1 MIFLQGVITKYI
13 VSELDENYEFAFTGI
28 EVEDEEAQ
36 VKLDSEKLSSGMVAM
51 QDIFKKYN
59 GRDFDPEKDIILN
72 QIYQGMKQAEE
83 QNKMFGASQPGQ
95 QPEGVPEDEEDPF
108 AQYKSFNENPIM
120 KPAVDYYL
128 KNLYK

>member
-1 MIFLQGVITKYI
+1 
-13 VSELDENYEFAFTGI
+13 
-28 EVEDEEAQ
+28 
-36 VKLDSEKLSSGMVAM
+36 
-51 QDIFKKYN
+51 
-59 GRDFDPEKDIILN
+59 
-72 QIYQGMKQAEE
+72 MKQAEE

-95 QPEGVPEDEEDPF
+95 QPEGVPEGDEEDPF